1 MPGNQTEAEKER
13 GQQCASISRG
23 LAGRQWTQ
31 VNPMSHVLRYDM
43 HCGVTTTSISACTGR
58 ETTGAQMFSSPLMA
72 TAHSVSASEA
82 HRLIQRHDLL
92 IKSAIFQQFWKVLAG
107 LAAESQALRTSY
119 GSAPR
124 ACAASPSHLDL
135 SPAQPPSSDGFPPL
149 AWRPHV
155 QTGIPQ
161 RTGV

>member
-1 MPGNQTEAEKER
+1 
-13 GQQCASISRG
+13 
-23 LAGRQWTQ
+23 
-31 VNPMSHVLRYDM
+31 
-43 HCGVTTTSISACTGR
+43 
-58 ETTGAQMFSSPLMA
+58 MFSSPLMT

-82 HRLIQRHDLL
+82 HRLILRHDLL
-92 IKSAIFQQFWKVLAG
+92 IKIAIFQQFWKVLAG
-107 LAAESQALRTSY
+107 LAVESQELRTSY

-124 ACAASPSHLDL
+124 TCAASPSHLDL
-135 SPAQPPSSDGFPPL
+135 SPASSDGFPPP